1 MKYATLHTVV
11 FLLLL
16 LLGSGVAGAR
26 KKKTPVEQISAEQA
40 FMEKNFSQI
49 PCREWATGRTFIYLD
64 STLSPLL
71 QPQYPLLPDSSLRG
85 KLFVFCGFTDASMW
99 GGGTMDIVFECEGTR
114 YYYKTGKT
122 LDDIKNTAYTP
133 LLPMLIAQDEVELAR
148 NLLVGR
154 TLYARPAVWVD
165 SLGNTCDGGR
175 YCAVTVKDVEP
186 GNGIYPMAFVI
197 EDDEAKTYR
206 VYGSLTQTSRLQA
219 ATFDRLFTFDNPRAR
234 YADISDKHWR
244 LITHGEVAAGMTKDE
259 CRLSLGRPQRVREIP
274 TYSGLNE
281 EWYYNTGAYLFFE
294 DGKLVRFR

>member
-64 STLSPLL
+64 NTLSPLL

-122 LDDIKNTAYTP
+122 LDDIKNTAYAP
-133 LLPMLIAQDEVELAR
+133 LLPMPKHR
-148 NLLVGR
+148 
-154 TLYARPAVWVD
+154 W
-165 SLGNTCDGGR
+165 
-175 YCAVTVKDVEP
+175 K
-186 GNGIYPMAFVI
+186 
-197 EDDEAKTYR
+197 
-206 VYGSLTQTSRLQA
+206 SRLTARTRFRQNA
-219 ATFDRLFTFDNPRAR
+219 WISPGQQPLRAR
-234 YADISDKHWR
+234 MRS
-244 LITHGEVAAGMTKDE
+244 V
-259 CRLSLGRPQRVREIP
+259 
-274 TYSGLNE
+274 
-281 EWYYNTGAYLFFE
+281 
-294 DGKLVRFR
+294 